1 VSEIDTAIDRA
12 VNVLVV
18 EDNEASATGYAE
30 ILTGEGYRVQFAK
43 DGYQVLAQLNQSRPD
58 VVVLDLK
65 IPKMDGWEVLERL
78 KSMST
83 TPPIQVVVV
92 TGDPLPSH
100 HELAMGRGASAVL
113 VKPITAHALLAAV
126 RDALAANVSSAAA
139 T

>member
-1 VSEIDTAIDRA
+1 VSEIDTEIDRA
-12 VNVLVV
+12 ASVLVV

-30 ILTGEGYRVQFAK
+30 ILTGQGYRVQFAK
-43 DGYQVLAQLNQSRPD
+43 DGYEVLAQLNQSRPD

-83 TPPIQVVVV
+83 TPPIHVVVV
-92 TGDPLPSH
+92 TGDALPSH

-113 VKPITAHALLAAV
+113 VKPITAHDLLAAV

>member
-1 VSEIDTAIDRA
+1 VSEIDTPIDRA
-12 VNVLVV
+12 ASVLVV

-78 KSMST
+78 KSMAT

-113 VKPITAHALLAAV
+113 VKPITADALLAAV

>member
-1 VSEIDTAIDRA
+1 VSEIDTTIDRTA
-12 VNVLVV
+12 SVLVV

-30 ILTGEGYRVQFAK
+30 ILTGQGYRVQFAK
-43 DGYQVLAQLNQSRPD
+43 DGYEVLAQLNQSRPD

-83 TPPIQVVVV
+83 TPPIHVVVV

-113 VKPITAHALLAAV
+113 VKPITAPDLLAAV
-126 RDALAANVSSAAA
+126 RDALAANVSPAAA

>member
-1 VSEIDTAIDRA
+1 
-12 VNVLVV
+12 VV

-43 DGYQVLAQLNQSRPD
+43 DGYEVLAQLNQSRPD

-83 TPPIQVVVV
+83 TPPIHVVVV
-92 TGDPLPSH
+92 TGDALPSH

-113 VKPITAHALLAAV
+113 VKPITAHDLLAAV
-126 RDALAANVSSAAA
+126 RDTLAANVSSAAA

>member
-12 VNVLVV
+12 ANVLVV

-78 KSMST
+78 KSMAT

-113 VKPITAHALLAAV
+113 VKPITADALLAAV